1 MHKQEFLSRY
11 AYIRCIIMH
20 VIFCVK
26 PIDTR
31 REIFYATYDA
41 FSPLLCHGICLVF
54 SPLNSFFVLASE
66 KVLFTNCCRWSFVTV
81 FCCWLPALCFLCKEQ
96 PGSALFFS
104 RWTIVL
110 SILLLPVGAPIRY
123 KTGFQQNYRQRI
135 ERKPRSDFRHTASC
149 HTTRNRAIAGRT
161 FLPIVA

>member
-20 VIFCVK
+20 VIFRVK

-41 FSPLLCHGICLVF
+41 FSPLLYHGICLVF

-66 KVLFTNCCRWSFVTV
+66 KVLFT
-81 FCCWLPALCFLCKEQ
+81 Q
-96 PGSALFFS
+96 
-104 RWTIVL
+104 
-110 SILLLPVGAPIRY
+110 LL
-123 KTGFQQNYRQRI
+123 
-135 ERKPRSDFRHTASC
+135 
-149 HTTRNRAIAGRT
+149 
-161 FLPIVA
+161 